1 MLRRFQHVLVA
12 ELNMGQLDL
21 LLRGRFL
28 VDTIKLNKVQGQPFT
43 VREVIEAVENA
54 LKEKTQ

>member
-1 MLRRFQHVLVA
+1 
-12 ELNMGQLDL
+12 MGQLDL

-43 VREVIEAVENA
+43 VGEVIEAVENA